1 MGLIHASRTLAR
13 VAEREMV
20 DTIRFVELGEPV
32 LDEDTGEYET
42 DETTVYE
49 GKCQIVPAQ
58 RAADRA
64 TVIAETPTVLKLYT
78 CYVPRSV
85 TTVREGHVGEVLASS
100 DPMLVG
106 ARLFVKDALFET
118 HQPTRRLVTE
128 YRHEDQSEGS

>member
-1 MGLIHASRTLAR
+1 MALRHASRTLAR

-42 DETTVYE
+42 PETEVYE
-49 GKCQIVPAQ
+49 GKCQIVPASLTE
-58 RAADRA
+58 RFV
-64 TVIAETPTVLKLYT
+64 VIGETPTTLKLYKV
-78 CYVPRSV
+78 YLPRTITAV
-85 TTVREGHVGEVLASS
+85 KEGHIGEVVASL
-100 DPMLVG
+100 DPALVG

-128 YRHEDQSEGS
+128 YRHEDQTEGS